1 MKKYK
6 IIALIGESGA
16 GKDTILQK
24 VCRMPQP
31 HLHSIVSYTT
41 RPPREGEVDGE
52 NYFFISADEFA
63 NLIFD
68 DKMLEATT
76 FREWCYGT
84 GYDSLDINKVNIGVF
99 NPDGVEL
106 LSHLDEIELYV
117 YWIKTHPKERLLR
130 SLTRELNPDVDE
142 IVRRYLADE
151 EAFAAVGNDIHII
164 ELKND
169 TEEDLK
175 IAVRYIQ
182 HQAKFMTE
190 EPLGKFD

>member
-24 VCRMPQP
+24 VCRTPQS

-41 RPPREGEVDGE
+41 RPPREGEVNGE
-52 NYFFISADEFA
+52 NYFFITADEFA
-63 NLIFD
+63 NLIFE

-76 FREWCYGT
+76 FRDWCYGT
-84 GYDSLDINKVNIGVF
+84 GYGSLDINKINIGVF

-106 LSHLDEIELYV
+106 LSHLDEIDLHV
-117 YWIKTHPKERLLR
+117 YWIKAHPKNRLLR

-142 IVRRYLADE
+142 IIRRYLADE
-151 EAFAAVGNDIHII
+151 EAFAAVGNDIKII

-169 TEEDLK
+169 TEDDLK
-175 IAVRYIQ
+175 IAVRFIQ
-182 HQAKFMTE
+182 HQAKLMTE
-190 EPLGKFD
+190 GLLGKFD

>member
-24 VCRMPQP
+24 VCQIPQP
-31 HLHSIVSYTT
+31 HLHSIISYTT

-52 NYFFISADEFA
+52 DYYFITADKFA

-68 DKMLEATT
+68 EKMLEATA

-84 GYDSLDINKVNIGVF
+84 GYDSLDINKINIGVF

-106 LSHLDEIELYV
+106 LSYLDEIDLHV
-117 YWIKTHPKERLLR
+117 YWIKTHPKNRLLR
-130 SLTRELNPDVDE
+130 SLNRELNPDVDE

-151 EAFAAVGNDIHII
+151 EAFTALDKNIEVI

-169 TEEDLK
+169 TEDDLK
-175 IAVRYIQ
+175 IAVRFIQ
-182 HQAKFMTE
+182 YQAKLMAE
-190 EPLGKFD
+190 EAFGQI